1 MKLTKIELEL
11 LKNLQGKKLKVVIN
25 EENGDVRFHHHDDI
39 LFKNTTIHFELEESL
54 PFIKDVNVLD
64 PERRSQAV

>member
-11 LKNLQGKKLKVVIN
+11 LKNLQGKKVKIVVN
-25 EENGDVRFHHHDDI
+25 EETGDVRFHHYDDV
-39 LFKNTTIHFELEESL
+39 LFKNTTIHFETEESL
-54 PFIKDVNVLD
+54 PFIKDINVID